1 MNDDP
6 SAASFVDTNILVYA
20 FAGNDA
26 ARSPVAH
33 ALLRDLME
41 AKTLCTSTQVLQE
54 LFVVLTRKTRNSMT
68 AEQAL
73 RYLDRVAR
81 FPVFTLDYSVVRQ
94 AAELCQSAKLS
105 FWDALLVVAAARSR
119 ARYLYTEDL
128 QHGQKIL
135 GVEIVNPFRAVGNI
149 RPGQQV

>member
-6 SAASFVDTNILVYA
+6 FAVSFVDTNIFVYA
-20 FAGNDA
+20 FADNDT

-33 ALLRDLME
+33 ALLHGLME

-81 FPVFTLDYSVVRQ
+81 FPVFTLDYSVVRH
-94 AAELCQSAKLS
+94 AGELCQGVSLS

-128 QHGQKIL
+128 QHGQSIL
-135 GVEIVNPFRAVGNI
+135 GVEIVNPFRAVGTTS
-149 RPGQQV
+149 PSL